1 MLKAIALALTCAF
14 MTFAQVQ
21 DGPSVTIGQLPNG
34 KTATVLG
41 FFPSATTNYFCT
53 AQTVQPTYT
62 ASVAGGTMT
71 NIVDSGTT
79 ATVNWTAHGLAVGN
93 RVVVAGATD
102 TDLNGAYIIA
112 TVPDANSFTYTSANV
127 TDATYTTGVTVA
139 TTAPRTSAAI
149 WSVVRM
155 TFDGSGNLT
164 AKQNSV
170 RTSSTSLVCDDRA
183 TLAYN

>member
-1 MLKAIALALTCAF
+1 MLRFIALALTCAF
-14 MTFAQVQ
+14 MTLAQQQ

-34 KTATVLG
+34 RPATVLG

-53 AQTVQPTYT
+53 AETRQPTYT
-62 ASVAGGTMT
+62 ASVAAATMT
-71 NIVDSGTT
+71 NIVDSSNT

-93 RVVVAGATD
+93 RVTVAGASD
-102 TDLNGAYIIA
+102 ADLNTSYIIA
-112 TVPDANSFTYTSANV
+112 TVPDANSFTITTANV

-139 TTAPRTSAAI
+139 TTAPRTSASI

-164 AKQNSV
+164 AKQNGI
-170 RTSSTSLVCDDRA
+170 RTTSAGLICDNRA